1 MIKILKIQG
10 LITISMSLFA
20 YFISGGNAALSV
32 FIGCVITAL
41 NIVSMGFISNAIL
54 KKKSI
59 AQAFLVVVFKYP
71 LLIGILYKLIRERI
85 VDANWLLLGLGTL
98 LVTGVISALLNKEE
112 AENEQN

>member
-1 MIKILKIQG
+1 MIRILKIQA
-10 LITISMSLFA
+10 LLTISATLFA
-20 YFISGGNAALSV
+20 YFIGGGSAALSLLV
-32 FIGCVITAL
+32 GCVITAL

-71 LLIGILYKLIRERI
+71 LLIGVLYKLIRERL

-98 LVTGVISALLNKEE
+98 LVTGLVSALFQKES
-112 AENEQN
+112 AENEQK